1 MSVNHSLS
9 RERWQVLEP
18 LLNAA
23 LDLEHDERAAYV
35 NSIGARD
42 TRLRADLAA
51 LLAACEESA
60 TLFAEPAVVQF
71 EPLLTEEVALPS
83 LVGDRYQLVRV
94 IARGGMG
101 TVYLADD
108 PRHGRQVAIK
118 VLHPRVARRIGRDRF
133 RREIEIAARLS
144 HPHILALHD
153 SGEITTADDVR
164 LLYYV
169 SPFVTGESLRARLE
183 RVPALTLDETLRLG
197 REVAQAL
204 DYAHRQGVVHL
215 DVKPE
220 NILLQ
225 DGHAIVADFGIAHA
239 MSDVGDLSSPD
250 EMPVLGTPS
259 YMSPEHAR
267 GARDV
272 DGRSDIYA
280 LGCVLCEMILG
291 RRPFAAASTAKAA
304 ERSRAVAA
312 STCEEL
318 VERSSRATATAIVR
332 AMAPERDDRFQTAE
346 AFATALAVPTR
357 PPTKRAWRRSA
368 LAAAALL
375 VITSPAAVLWARNRS
390 HLDDELIAVAPFN
403 VAQPS
408 LELWKEGMV
417 DVLARNFDGAGSL
430 RSVPA
435 TVAVKKWT
443 GRVDA
448 QSARELGVRTGARLV
463 LFGGLIAAGDS
474 VRASATVID
483 VHTGQTLAE
492 VEQRDLE
499 TRMDRL
505 SDSLTVAVLRELQRS
520 RRLDM
525 ARATSAPTGSLPAL
539 KAYLKGEQFYRV
551 ARWDSAQL
559 HFERALSLDST
570 FALAYHRLGG
580 VRRWRDSNDVLDS
593 RTFVLM
599 QRASRFARG
608 LAPRERLLTTID
620 SLYAEAFFAW
630 QRGMRGGTNF
640 VEEQTAVARL
650 IATIGDGLVRYPNDP
665 ELSFLLGEARGQF
678 DRDVELGERN
688 DRELLA
694 LYDRTIALD
703 STFAPAYL
711 APVGLA
717 AYLDGAASALRY
729 TRAYLA
735 LTPTG
740 PKSQLLRL
748 DAELLDPS
756 RASSLDVAR
765 LVDTLPPAGLCEAV
779 NVLRHIPDETELI
792 QRFAKALAE
801 KATRGEQTSVPG
813 CAAGGLVDGLLFRG
827 HLREAALIAAN
838 QAHWLTPVVTLHQAD
853 YGIVATEVA
862 RADLHRLVTAA
873 RRGINVRFYPWWA
886 ADGDTAAIRAY
897 ITTSESS
904 IKTRAHDPSAVELL
918 RANIAAGN
926 AYLALARRDTGAAL
940 SQLLST
946 RDTLHACWH
955 MNRAT
960 TANLLVAIGWYREAA
975 QRLERRWPGTSE
987 CSDGVD
993 DVEWTLTRARVFDK
1007 LGRRDEA
1014 RANYEFVAR
1023 AWRTADP
1030 ELQPRVREARAA
1042 IARLQK

>member
-9 RERWQVLEP
+9 RERWLVLEP

-23 LDLEHDERAAYV
+23 LDLEPAERAAYADSV
-35 NSIGARD
+35 SAGD
-42 TRLRADLAA
+42 TRLRADLVA
-51 LLAACEESA
+51 LLDACEESA

-71 EPLLTEEVALPS
+71 EPLLTDEMALPS
-83 LVGDRYQLVRV
+83 LVGGRYHLVRV

-153 SGEITTADDVR
+153 SGEIMSADDET

-169 SPFVTGESLRARLE
+169 SPFVTGESLRARLA
-183 RVPALTLDETLRLG
+183 RAPALTRDEIVRLG

-250 EMPVLGTPS
+250 EMPVLGTPA

-280 LGCVLCEMILG
+280 LGCVLCEMVLG
-291 RRPFAAASTAKAA
+291 RRPFPASSAAKAA
-304 ERSRAVAA
+304 ERTRAVAGSA
-312 STCEEL
+312 FAEL

-332 AMAPERDDRFQTAE
+332 AMAPDRADRFQTAGE
-346 AFATALAVPTR
+346 LAAALAASPR
-357 PPTKRAWRRSA
+357 PALRRGWRRSA
-368 LAAAALL
+368 LVAAALL
-375 VITSPAAVLWARNRS
+375 VITSPAAVLWARGRS
-390 HLDDELIAVAPFN
+390 HLDAELIAVAPFD

-417 DVLARNFDGAGSL
+417 DVLSRNFDGAGSL
-430 RSVPA
+430 HAVPA
-435 TVAVKKWT
+435 TIAVKKWT

-448 QSARELGVRTGARLV
+448 QSARKFGVRTGARLV
-463 LFGGLIAAGDS
+463 LFGGLMAAGDS
-474 VRASATVID
+474 VRASAMVID
-483 VHTGQTLAE
+483 AHTGQTLVE

-499 TRMDRL
+499 TRLDRL
-505 SDSLTVAVLRELQRS
+505 SDSLTVAVLRELQRA
-520 RRLDM
+520 RHLDM
-525 ARATSAPTGSLPAL
+525 ARATSAPTASIPAL
-539 KAYLKGEQFYRV
+539 KAYLKGEQFYR
-551 ARWDSAQL
+551 AALWDSAQL
-559 HFERALSLDST
+559 HFERALALDST

-580 VRRWRDSNDVLDS
+580 VRRWRDSSDVPDS
-593 RTFVLM
+593 RTLVLM
-599 QRASRFARG
+599 QRGSRFARG

-630 QRGMRGGTNF
+630 QRGMRDGTSF
-640 VEEQTAVARL
+640 ADEQIVVSRL
-650 IATIGDGLVRYPNDP
+650 IAAIGDGLVRYPNDP

-678 DRDVELGERN
+678 DRDVEVGERN

-717 AYLDGAASALRY
+717 AYLDGAESALRY
-729 TRAYLA
+729 TRAYLT
-735 LTPTG
+735 LSPTG

-748 DAELLDPS
+748 DATLLDPS

-765 LVDTLPPAGLCEAV
+765 LVDTLPPAGICEAV
-779 NVLRHIPDETELI
+779 NVLRHIPDETELML
-792 QRFAKALAE
+792 RFARALAE
-801 KATRGEQTSVPG
+801 KANRGVQANMPG
-813 CAAGGLVDGLLFRG
+813 CAAGVVDGLMFRG
-827 HLREAALIAAN
+827 HLREAARMAAT
-838 QAHWLTPVVTLHQAD
+838 QAHWLTPVVTMHQAD

-862 RADLHRLVTAA
+862 RADFQRLVAA
-873 RRGINVRFYPWWA
+873 SRRGLNVRLYSWWA
-886 ADGDTAAIRAY
+886 ADGDTSAIRAY
-897 ITTSESS
+897 ISTSEWSLKSRARDSS
-904 IKTRAHDPSAVELL
+904 KIALL
-918 RANIAAGN
+918 LANVAAGN
-926 AYLALARRDTGAAL
+926 AYLALARRDTAAAL
-940 SQLLST
+940 AQLLST

-960 TANLLVAIGWYREAA
+960 TANVLVAIGWYREAA

-993 DVEWTLTRARVFDK
+993 DIEWTLTRARVFDK

-1014 RANYEFVAR
+1014 RANYEFVER

-1030 ELQPRVREARAA
+1030 ELQPRVREARTA
-1042 IARLQK
+1042 IARLHK